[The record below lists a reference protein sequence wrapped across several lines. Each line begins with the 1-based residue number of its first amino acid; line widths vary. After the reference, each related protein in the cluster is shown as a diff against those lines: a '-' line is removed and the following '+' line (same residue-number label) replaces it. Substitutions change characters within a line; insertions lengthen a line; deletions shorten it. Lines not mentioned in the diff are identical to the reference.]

1 MIDHKTPSIEWINE
15 VSAKNRN
22 ADKILI
28 EKVIRSLFL
37 LEGLAKANLGFV
49 FKGGTAL
56 MLLMDSS
63 KRLSIDIDIMLY
75 DDSVNL
81 EEIFEEMIQQQS
93 FTRFELHERN
103 TKSIIK
109 KSHYK
114 FYYYPLHKTHSEEEY
129 VLLDILFEKP
139 YYQSIIELP
148 IKSKFLITNDKKIV
162 VQVPSPEDILGDKLT
177 AFAPNTTGIP
187 YSKSEHSM
195 SMEIIKQLYDI
206 GNLVDIS
213 KNLKVVIETII
224 IISETELSYRKKE
237 DLNYKDVIEDI
248 FQTSLCIVSR
258 GVSGNGDFSELQAG
272 IQRISRF
279 IFSESFHIDKAI
291 IMASKAAYLANAI
304 RFNKDKIDYFNND
317 PLQMKEWSITDP
329 IWPRLNRLKK
339 SNPEAFFYWYKI
351 HELIQKDNRYMDSI
365 FQNT

>member
-1 MIDHKTPSIEWINE
+1 MIDNKTLNIEWINE

-22 ADKILI
+22 VDKILV
-28 EKVIRSLFL
+28 EKVIRALYL
-37 LEGLAKANLGFV
+37 VEGLSKADLDFV

-63 KRLSIDIDIMLY
+63 KRLSIDIDIILH

-81 EEIFEEMIQQQS
+81 EEIFEKIIQQQS
-93 FTRFELHERN
+93 FTKFELHERN
-103 TKSIIK
+103 AKSIIE

-114 FYYYPLHKTHSEEEY
+114 FYYKPIYKTHSEEEY
-129 VLLDILFEKP
+129 ILLDILFEKP
-139 YYQSIIELP
+139 NYQSIIELP
-148 IKSKFLITNDKKIV
+148 IKSKFLITNEKELV

-187 YSKSEHSM
+187 YFKSDHSM
-195 SMEIIKQLYDI
+195 SMEIMKQLYDI

-213 KNLKVVIETII
+213 KNLKVVIETFKIF
-224 IISETELSYRKKE
+224 SETELSYRKKG
-237 DLNYKDVIEDI
+237 DLNHEDVIEDI

-258 GVSGNGDFSELQAG
+258 GADGKGDFGELQAG
-272 IQRISRF
+272 IQRVSRF

-291 IMASKAAYLANAI
+291 TMASKAAYIAI
-304 RFNKDKIDYFNND
+304 SIRYNIDKLEIFND
-317 PLQMKEWSITDP
+317 PLQMKEWSINDP

-351 HELIQKDNRYMDSI
+351 HEIIQENI
-365 FQNT
+365 G